1 MQIWTEAVA
10 RELST
15 LDPEHASVYRQNADQ
30 YQAKLEELDGWI
42 RAQIEQLPSEK
53 RVLVTDHDTLGYFA
67 QAYGFEVIGVVVVGG
82 STLSDPSAQQIA
94 ALEET
99 IMAFDTPA
107 IFVDTS
113 VNPQVS
119 ERIAADT
126 GTALVKL
133 YTGSLSEPDGPA
145 ATYID
150 LMRYTV
156 TSIVQALK

>member
-1 MQIWTEAVA
+1 
-10 RELST
+10 
-15 LDPEHASVYRQNADQ
+15 
-30 YQAKLEELDGWI
+30 
-42 RAQIEQLPSEK
+42 
-53 RVLVTDHDTLGYFA
+53 
-67 QAYGFEVIGVVVVGG
+67 
-82 STLSDPSAQQIA
+82 
-94 ALEET
+94 
-99 IMAFDTPA
+99 MAFDTPA